1 VTRTP
6 RAIARLIEAFSRLPG
21 IGPKTAERFVYFLLR
36 RTTSEL
42 TEMAD
47 AIAHLRETV
56 QPCRECGR
64 FDDQNP
70 CSICRDPG
78 RDASLLAV
86 VAESPDA
93 EALERTGAFSGRY
106 HVLGGVLAP
115 LEGISPKEL
124 AVDPLKQRAARGVR
138 EVILALNPDLE
149 GEQTALFLAREL
161 KPLGIKVTRLARG
174 LPLGSDIR
182 YADDAT
188 LESALTGRRT
198 MENGGSPKSQ

>member
-1 VTRTP
+1 VARTP

-36 RTTSEL
+36 RSNAEL
-42 TEMAD
+42 AEMAD

-70 CSICRDPG
+70 CGICRDPG
-78 RDASLLAV
+78 RDATVLAV

-93 EALERTGAFSGRY
+93 EALERTGAFNGRY
-106 HVLGGVLAP
+106 HVLGGVLTP
-115 LEGISPKEL
+115 LEGVTPKEL
-124 AVDPLKQRAARGVR
+124 SVDQLKTRTAKGVR

-161 KPLGIKVTRLARG
+161 KPLGVSVTRLARG

-188 LESALTGRRT
+188 LESAIAGRRG
-198 MENGGSPKSQ
+198 MENGNQ